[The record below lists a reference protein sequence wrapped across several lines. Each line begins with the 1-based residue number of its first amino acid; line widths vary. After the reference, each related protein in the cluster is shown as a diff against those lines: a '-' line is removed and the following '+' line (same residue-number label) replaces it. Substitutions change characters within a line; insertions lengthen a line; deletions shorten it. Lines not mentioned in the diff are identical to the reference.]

1 MRAHK
6 FSILL
11 LTFFLSNLIIAQTSA
26 NLQKAI
32 DLFNKRAEGA
42 NGLTPKPEI
51 IEEAIGILEKEML
64 IASQHEKAS
73 LYYLLSLN
81 FKARFVCKNEDCKK
95 PILEHAIKIGKTLKD
110 KYPNNGPICFEYIVS
125 VGLLGEISG
134 VIKSINDGVVNKM
147 RTNSE
152 KLIAIDSLHNNGA
165 GWKVLGVL
173 NYRVPNLGIVF
184 SWPSVKKSK
193 QLLQK
198 ALKYF
203 PNDIPNNFFYADA
216 LMENDE
222 KALAKVYYQNLLKL
236 EIRKDNYLEDL
247 DFKTKTVLLLQKWK

>member
-1 MRAHK
+1 MKLYNIIIILFA
-6 FSILL
+6 LL
-11 LTFFLSNLIIAQTSA
+11 LSHHSFSQSSL

-32 DLFNKRAEGA
+32 DLFYKRAEGA
-42 NGLTPKPEI
+42 TGLTPKPEI
-51 IEEAIGILEKEML
+51 IEEAITLLEKEML
-64 IASQHEKAS
+64 VPSQNEKAG

-81 FKARFVCKNEDCKK
+81 FKARFVCTKAECKK
-95 PILEHAIKIGKTLKD
+95 PILEHAIKIGKVLKD
-110 KYPNNGPICFEYIVS
+110 KYPTNGKICFEYIVS

-173 NYRVPNLGIVF
+173 NYRVPNLGIIF

-203 PNDIPNNFFYADA
+203 PNDIPNNFFYAEA
-216 LMENDE
+216 LMENNE
-222 KALAKVYYQNLLKL
+222 KEMAKVYYNNLLKL